1 METPSEAPSAN
12 LWKTLPEKML
22 ALSMHHLARLFLLVN
37 GPQPSNPGSTEQA
50 LDALLMHL
58 GLARVTADSRPGWV
72 KVKVTDEGF
81 DMVALLM
88 NTALGRTETSPS
100 AAPTA
105 PTGCRAPTPAARSS
119 PTPRRTPRTPSGF
132 ADPHAAR

>member
-1 METPSEAPSAN
+1 METPSAPPSPN
-12 LWKTLPEKML
+12 LWQTLPEKLL

-81 DMVALLM
+81 DLVALLM
-88 NTALGRTETSPS
+88 NTALGRPVPSPS
-100 AAPTA
+100 PAPM
-105 PTGCRAPTPAARSS
+105 PTPMPPSTPAASQRRAQLSLVHSKASS
-119 PTPRRTPRTPSGF
+119 TV
-132 ADPHAAR
+132 A

>member
-1 METPSEAPSAN
+1 METPSEAPSSN
-12 LWKTLPEKML
+12 LWKTLPEKLL

-37 GPQPSNPGSTEQA
+37 GPQPSNAGSTEHA
-50 LDALLMHL
+50 LDTLLMHL

-72 KVKVTDEGF
+72 KVRVTDEGF

-100 AAPTA
+100 AAPT
-105 PTGCRAPTPAARSS
+105 PTPAVPLTTATSR
-119 PTPRRTPRTPSGF
+119 PRERLSLVHSRG
-132 ADPHAAR
+132 